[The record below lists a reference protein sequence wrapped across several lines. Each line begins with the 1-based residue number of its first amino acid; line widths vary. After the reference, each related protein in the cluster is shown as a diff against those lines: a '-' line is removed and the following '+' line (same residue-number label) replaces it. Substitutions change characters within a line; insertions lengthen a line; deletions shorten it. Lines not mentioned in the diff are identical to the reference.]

1 MLTLDKEIAEQKAE
15 ELENELTIV
24 KEELDILKTDVA
36 LAEEEKKSRA
46 ELLSQNGGDGMLQ
59 LYSLMFN
66 YPVRHK

>member
-66 YPVRHK
+66 NPVRHK